1 MQVNAGILGG
11 TGTIAGA
18 VTIGAKTEDRPHLAP
33 ASGNQAPATLT
44 IQSALTFKSNG
55 GYNYLLRGT
64 GHRASADRVNAN
76 GVTID
81 NGATFSL
88 LAQVRGTLP
97 TGTVF
102 TAISNTSGNPI
113 SGAFSNLADGAILT
127 VSGNNLQASY
137 EGGDGNDLTLT
148 VGGVAGLNLAVDGK
162 PGLGARLPNCG
173 HG

>member
-1 MQVNAGILGG
+1 MLTGANTYTGTTSVNGGVFTVSNTSGSGTGTSAMQVNAGILGG

-18 VTIGAKTEDRPHLAP
+18 VTIGAETEDRPHLAP
-33 ASGNQAPATLT
+33 ASGSQAPATLT

-55 GYNYLLRGT
+55 GYNYVLRGT
-64 GHRASADRVNAN
+64 GYRASADRVNAN

-113 SGAFSNLADGAILT
+113 SGAFSNLADG
-127 VSGNNLQASY
+127 
-137 EGGDGNDLTLT
+137 NDLTLT
-148 VGGVAGLNLAVDGK
+148 VV
-162 PGLGARLPNCG
+162 P
-173 HG
+173 